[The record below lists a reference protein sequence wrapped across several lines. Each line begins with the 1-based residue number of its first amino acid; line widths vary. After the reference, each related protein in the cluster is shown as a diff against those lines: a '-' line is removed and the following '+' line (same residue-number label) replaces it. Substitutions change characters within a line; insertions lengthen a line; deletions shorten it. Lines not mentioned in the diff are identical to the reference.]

1 MIDTEK
7 FEKIKKEH
15 PFFSITELIY
25 LFLREEIIHLH
36 LPPKQKLNESR
47 IASSLAISRT
57 PIRKALDQLLEEF
70 LVEKN
75 GKLYT
80 VSSMSKSES
89 LMLCEAR
96 IAIEGHA
103 VFLATSNINPSQ
115 LKRLE
120 ELTVTYEQVNLEDG
134 SWEYAE
140 CDHDFHNLLIEAAEN
155 LHISQ
160 MYETMELRL
169 RHYRH
174 CLISEI
180 GKEQLRPILDKSAR
194 NHRAILN
201 AIKLGFADQAK
212 ALIEKDI
219 KGMYEVFFEWR

>member
-1 MIDTEK
+1 M
-7 FEKIKKEH
+7 
-15 PFFSITELIY
+15 
-25 LFLREEIIHLH
+25 
-36 LPPKQKLNESR
+36 
-47 IASSLAISRT
+47 
-57 PIRKALDQLLEEF
+57 QL
-70 LVEKN
+70 K
-75 GKLYT
+75 
-80 VSSMSKSES
+80 
-89 LMLCEAR
+89 R
-96 IAIEGHA
+96 HA

-194 NHRAILN
+194 KSSSGPLN

-212 ALIEKDI
+212 ALIEKDT
-219 KGMYEVFFEWR
+219 